1 MLACQATF
9 ALQISR
15 GDDSKGVLLLL
26 ATGLR
31 VDVCGGRGGGTRNPF
46 PSKKKELVKV
56 SKEEHVLLVHSN
68 GPETLLV
75 FVPGNKVQVLEC
87 CERVRYFWILG
98 V

>member
-1 MLACQATF
+1 M
-9 ALQISR
+9 
-15 GDDSKGVLLLL
+15 LLLL

-31 VDVCGGRGGGTRNPF
+31 VDVCGGRGGGTRNP
-46 PSKKKELVKV
+46 PQKTKELVKV
-56 SKEEHVLLVHSN
+56 SKEEHVLQVHSN

-75 FVPGNKVQVLEC
+75 FAPGNKVQVLEC

>member
-1 MLACQATF
+1 MLTCAA
-9 ALQISR
+9 
-15 GDDSKGVLLLL
+15 
-26 ATGLR
+26 
-31 VDVCGGRGGGTRNPF
+31 GGEVKLGNPS
-46 PSKKKELVKV
+46 PKKTKELVKV